1 MYGFSMIDLAL
12 AIVPQIE
19 ISLGCII
26 AVDAAILEEAAIRAE
41 ITIRQIAIHQP
52 NELKQ
57 AGHYAF
63 WIRKLKP
70 LKIVDLVELR
80 ETIVELE
87 KLSLIKG
94 SIDQVQSIQCP
105 SPDASMFINELFAIV
120 AAIAICRTGK
130 FMVNME
136 TQAMHDLATT
146 LRYSSFSPTAL
157 SAILQAYASKLQ

>member
-1 MYGFSMIDLAL
+1 MIDLAL

-19 ISLGCII
+19 TSLGCII
-26 AVDAAILEEAAIRAE
+26 AVDAQYFLEEAGIKAE

-70 LKIVDLVELR
+70 LKFIDLVELR
-80 ETIVELE
+80 ETIAELQR
-87 KLSLIKG
+87 LSLIKG
-94 SIDQVQSIQCP
+94 SIDQVQLIQCP
-105 SPDASMFINELFAIV
+105 SPDASLFINELFAIV

-130 FMVNME
+130 FTVHIE
-136 TQAMHDLATT
+136 KQAMHDLATT
-146 LRYSSFSPTAL
+146 LRYSSFSPTAVG
-157 SAILQAYASKLQ
+157 AILQAYASKF

>member
-1 MYGFSMIDLAL
+1 LYGFSMIDLAL

-19 ISLGCII
+19 TSLGCII

-130 FMVNME
+130 FTVNME